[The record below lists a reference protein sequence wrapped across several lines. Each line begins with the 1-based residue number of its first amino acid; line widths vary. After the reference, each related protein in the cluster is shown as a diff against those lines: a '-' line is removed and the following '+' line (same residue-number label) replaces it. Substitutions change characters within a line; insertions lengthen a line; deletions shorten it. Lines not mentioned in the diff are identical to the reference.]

1 MYLMNAWYVAGWSK
15 EITGKPLARTILDE
29 PIVMYRG
36 ANNRIAALEDRCCHR
51 GMPLSKGE
59 VFGDNIRCE
68 YHGMLF
74 DGAGRCVDIPGQTKI
89 PLQAKVRS
97 FPIEERNDLV
107 WIWMGEPKNADPAQI
122 VSYPWHDTWPYRAK
136 SEILKC
142 NYLLASD
149 NLLDQTHAAYVHK
162 STLSSNPDAYGT
174 AKMDTTPTPDGV
186 KFIRWLLNCEP
197 PNLYAN
203 AVKFKGRVDR
213 WGEFEYVAPSC
224 ILQFTGAVDV
234 GMGAYESGNR
244 DGGFGLRMFYGITPE
259 TEDTTWFFWSTANG
273 HRQDDPEAT
282 EQLFHSIEEAFIED
296 DHVLEAQQQ
305 TLRRL
310 GDRRLINIA
319 SDVARMH
326 ARNALER
333 KIAAER
339 GIPRE
344 QVVTTV

>member
-1 MYLMNAWYVAGWSK
+1 
-15 EITGKPLARTILDE
+15 
-29 PIVMYRG
+29 
-36 ANNRIAALEDRCCHR
+36 
-51 GMPLSKGE
+51 
-59 VFGDNIRCE
+59 
-68 YHGMLF
+68 
-74 DGAGRCVDIPGQTKI
+74 
-89 PLQAKVRS
+89 
-97 FPIEERNDLV
+97 
-107 WIWMGEPKNADPAQI
+107 
-122 VSYPWHDTWPYRAK
+122 VSYPWHDTWPYKAK

-224 ILQFTGAVDV
+224 ILQFTGAVYV
-234 GMGAYESGNR
+234 GMGAYEHGKR

-273 HRQDDPEAT
+273 HRQNDPQAT
-282 EQLFHSIEEAFIED
+282 EQLFHSIQEAFIED